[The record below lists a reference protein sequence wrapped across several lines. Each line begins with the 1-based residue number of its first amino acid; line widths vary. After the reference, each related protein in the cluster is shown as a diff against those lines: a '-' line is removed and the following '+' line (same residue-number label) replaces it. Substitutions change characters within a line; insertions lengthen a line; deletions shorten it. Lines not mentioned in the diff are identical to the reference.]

1 MRWIEEEKG
10 TVYINRFVNP
20 NTKRILHS
28 GAGRI
33 STIRMSPMSLFE
45 SKDYSGQDSLQSLFD
60 GIQEYFEIGL

>member
-1 MRWIEEEKG
+1 MRWIKEEKG

-20 NTKRILHS
+20 NTKRILHC

-45 SKDYSGQDSLQSLFD
+45 SKDYSGQISLQSLFD
-60 GIQEYFEIGL
+60 SIQEYFEIGL